1 MRTQRNVS
9 KHSNFQQ
16 NIRKH
21 LAQLFSIPLLIGIK
35 PPFLLVSLIV
45 YAYKPR
51 WCILQ
56 LHNAHSHRVYVCELT
71 HNRPQQQPSSLYYN
85 GWLDPSI
92 PLSTP
97 NNTNKQTYLLKCT
110 NIRLTPS
117 PLTHIHIHTHKH
129 THTHT
134 HTHTTLLYIL
144 GALCPSLSRDGTL
157 DAEIHLRIQE
167 ASVAFG
173 KLEKRVWSDRSI
185 SLKTKIN
192 VYKSYVLTTLLYS
205 SETWTTYRWHP
216 KWLEIVHQKCLRRIL
231 RISWQTCTP
240 NTEVLHIADCLS
252 IEAQMVCSQM
262 RWSGHVVHMEDPQG
276 ALPYLT

>member
-1 MRTQRNVS
+1 MRTHTQQATTATKFIVLQWVAGPQHTS
-9 KHSNFQQ
+9 LYPQQYEQTDIPTQMHKHSSN
-16 NIRKH
+16 
-21 LAQLFSIPLLIGIK
+21 
-35 PPFLLVSLIV
+35 
-45 YAYKPR
+45 
-51 WCILQ
+51 
-56 LHNAHSHRVYVCELT
+56 
-71 HNRPQQQPSSLYYN
+71 
-85 GWLDPSI
+85 
-92 PLSTP
+92 PLSP
-97 NNTNKQTYLLKCT
+97 NT
-110 NIRLTPS
+110 
-117 PLTHIHIHTHKH
+117 HTHTH
-129 THTHT
+129 TQTHT